1 MNQLKIST
9 RLALSFGVLIVLLI
23 LVSAIAALKLGSLS
37 QATGTLANNRA
48 PKLIMLDRLN
58 VATLTAARALRDMLI
73 LEDPDQVRAELAVV
87 DKTKKDTDEALAFL
101 AAHVKDGTG
110 PQLVADVRKRHE
122 EYVGPEDAF
131 LRLVQG
137 GDTVAAKV
145 VLQVSAGARQAEYI
159 DALDKLTQYEIEA
172 TRAAAVAAEKSYH
185 AGLLQIAVL
194 ALGAIVAGSL
204 LGIAIAR
211 SIARPLSRAVG
222 LAEAIAAG
230 DLTQAAVASGKDET
244 AQLLHALERMQQ
256 NLKQVIGQ
264 IGSQAQQVLRASG
277 NLIQSSR
284 DVAGASQEQ
293 SDAAATM
300 ASSVEEISVGM
311 DQTTSHS
318 KSVQN
323 LSEQNGRNAAEGGEV
338 IGRVIADMHRIS
350 ETVQSSSQVI
360 ASLDR
365 QSEEIWQVTHVIK
378 EIAEQTNLL
387 ALNAAIEAA
396 RAGEQGRGFAVVADE
411 VRKLAERASSSTD
424 QITTLLE
431 NVRTMTKSAVDT
443 MGRTVTAVEQGTGLA
458 DQASGRMDSIRGSAT
473 QVGEAVSGIADTL
486 REQSAAITEI
496 ARSVERIARM
506 AEDNSQKAAGS
517 VEISNELERTA
528 GQLEAAVRHFRT

>member
-37 QATGTLANNRA
+37 QATGTLANDRA

-159 DALDKLTQYEIEA
+159 EALDKLTQYEIEA

-222 LAEAIAAG
+222 VAEAIAAG
-230 DLTQAAVASGKDET
+230 DLTQAVAASGKDET
-244 AQLLHALERMQQ
+244 AQLLQALERMQQ

-318 KSVQN
+318 KAVQN

-411 VRKLAERASSSTD
+411 VR
-424 QITTLLE
+424 
-431 NVRTMTKSAVDT
+431 
-443 MGRTVTAVEQGTGLA
+443 
-458 DQASGRMDSIRGSAT
+458 
-473 QVGEAVSGIADTL
+473 
-486 REQSAAITEI
+486 
-496 ARSVERIARM
+496 
-506 AEDNSQKAAGS
+506 
-517 VEISNELERTA
+517 
-528 GQLEAAVRHFRT
+528 

>member
-23 LVSAIAALKLGSLS
+23 LVSAIAALKLGGLS
-37 QATGTLANNRA
+37 QATGTLANDRA

-110 PQLVADVRKRHE
+110 PQLLAEVRKRHE

-131 LRLVQG
+131 LRLVQS

-222 LAEAIAAG
+222 VAEAIAAG
-230 DLTQAAVASGKDET
+230 DLTQAVAASGKDET
-244 AQLLHALERMQQ
+244 AQLLQALERMQQ